1 MLKWPLTINQTAVRD
16 RKKSWVE
23 QKRQKAKH
31 DIICTLNTI
40 SQKMADFC
48 CVSFDVWRCIC
59 CWSDQQNG
67 TLIGIKAKLFPDE
80 FVRNAL
86 CAESDACAAFP
97 TAKPTSDFVFQMIF
111 TSLIPLHVPPPSPMR
126 PISALILW
134 LQAHFTQPPV
144 AKHGSGTAH
153 WFTLCR
159 DRAETSRQAVSDFIY
174 LFIYFCLVWRKCA
187 HFISSDG
194 SAVNRTW
201 LRMSRRVGQSS
212 IRLLRSVSVKNTFRA
227 KLQHVILLVIISSGP

>member
-1 MLKWPLTINQTAVRD
+1 MAVDHQSNSR
-16 RKKSWVE
+16 
-23 QKRQKAKH
+23 KRQEKKWSRAKTTKSKTWCH
-31 DIICTLNTI
+31 LYFKYNRPISVAFRSTCEDANAAGLISKTALWLGLKLNCF
-40 SQKMADFC
+40 QDAD
-48 CVSFDVWRCIC
+48 
-59 CWSDQQNG
+59 G
-67 TLIGIKAKLFPDE
+67 

-86 CAESDACAAFP
+86 CAELDACAAFS
-97 TAKPTSDFVFQMIF
+97 TAKPTSDLMIF

-126 PISALILW
+126 RISALILW
-134 LQAHFTQPPV
+134 LQAHFTQPPG

-194 SAVNRTW
+194 SAVNRMW

-212 IRLLRSVSVKNTFRA
+212 IRLLRSVSVRNTFRA

>member
-1 MLKWPLTINQTAVRD
+1 MLKWPLTINQTAERD

-31 DIICTLNTI
+31 DVICTLNTI

-48 CVSFDVWRCIC
+48 CVSFDVWRCKC
-59 CWSDQQNG
+59 GWSDQQNG
-67 TLIGIKAKLFPDE
+67 TLIGIKAKLFPGCRRVCQKRTLCR
-80 FVRNAL
+80 VRRVRRVLNSQADVRL
-86 CAESDACAAFP
+86 CFP
-97 TAKPTSDFVFQMIF
+97 DDFHVFNPV
-111 TSLIPLHVPPPSPMR
+111 TCPPPSPMR
-126 PISALILW
+126 RISALILW

-194 SAVNRTW
+194 SAVNRMW

-227 KLQHVILLVIISSGP
+227 KLQHVIISSGP